1 MSKVQKPRYRQH
13 YKKNANKKFNL
24 DINLKGFLC
33 SCNNREKDCI
43 REAYN
48 ILNKYADILWPEKPQ
63 TSENNPEDSK
73 NDEIED
79 ELQKELEQLKAN
91 KDKKRF
97 QVVDSGAKNFLFIQT
112 TVDEPVKL
120 AENILND
127 IYETKGQETKFLLRL
142 IPVEVTCKAYVKD
155 IEQSFEQLCEK
166 YFSSGP
172 KTFSIVFNHRNNN
185 SVSRDDVIK
194 NIADMVSKKG
204 EEKKLEHK
212 VDLKNA
218 DISIVIEIIRGFAFL
233 AVVPNFIKFKKYNL
247 LAFSSSTEQPEDSS
261 DVKEDCPLDSN
272 TADGL
277 DDDK

>member
-1 MSKVQKPRYRQH
+1 MSKVQKPRYKQH
-13 YKKNANKKFNL
+13 YKKNGNKKFNL
-24 DINLKGFLC
+24 DVNLKGFLC

-48 ILNKYADILWPEKPQ
+48 ILNKYADILWPEQPQ
-63 TSENNPEDSK
+63 TSEKHPVDSK
-73 NDEIED
+73 SDEIED
-79 ELQKELEQLKAN
+79 ELRKELDQLKNN

-112 TVDEPVKL
+112 TVDDPVKL
-120 AENILND
+120 AEHIMND
-127 IYETKGQETKFLLRL
+127 ICEKKGQESKFLLRL
-142 IPVEVTCKAYVKD
+142 IPIEVTCKAYVKD
-155 IEQSFEQLCEK
+155 IEQSFGQLCEK
-166 YFSSGP
+166 YFSSTP

-194 NIADMVSKKG
+194 NIADMVSKMG

-218 DISIVIEIIRGFAFL
+218 EVSIVIEIIRGFAFL

-247 LAFSSSTEQPEDSS
+247 LAFSSQQSEESS
-261 DVKEDCPLDSN
+261 SVNEGCPLGTNS
-272 TADGL
+272 TGEQFV
-277 DDDK
+277 DK